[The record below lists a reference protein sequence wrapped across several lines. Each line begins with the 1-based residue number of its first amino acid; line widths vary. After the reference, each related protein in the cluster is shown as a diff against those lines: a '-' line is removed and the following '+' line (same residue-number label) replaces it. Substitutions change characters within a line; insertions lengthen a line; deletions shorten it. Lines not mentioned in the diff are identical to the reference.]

1 MNDSSFL
8 MFSFLTMVFEH
19 VVEISLNFMGGF
31 YVKSYVEMPLCGCEQ
46 LSDFCAM
53 FLQHEVFFTANSL
66 FGESWYS
73 PLDVYLFIFRIST
86 LVKLVVLRKA
96 GWVFPHMM

>member
-1 MNDSSFL
+1 
-8 MFSFLTMVFEH
+8 
-19 VVEISLNFMGGF
+19 MGGF

-46 LSDFCAM
+46 LSDFCVM
-53 FLQHEVFFTANSL
+53 LLQNEVFFTANSF

-96 GWVFPHMM
+96 GWVFSPMM